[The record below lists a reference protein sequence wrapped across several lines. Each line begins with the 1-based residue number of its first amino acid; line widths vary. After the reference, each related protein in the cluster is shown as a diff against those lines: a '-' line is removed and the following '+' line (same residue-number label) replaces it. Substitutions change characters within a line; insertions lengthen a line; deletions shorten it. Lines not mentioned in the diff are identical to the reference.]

1 MEEQEIKVLQN
12 RFMRQKIHGVLTR
25 KWNRQHEH
33 ERDKP
38 QYKKERRWK

>member
-1 MEEQEIKVLQN
+1 MNEQEVRVLQDN
-12 RFMRQKIHGVLTR
+12 FVKRKIHGALTR

>member
-1 MEEQEIKVLQN
+1 MNKQEIQILQDKFVK
-12 RFMRQKIHGVLTR
+12 RKIHGVLIR
-25 KWNRQHEH
+25 KWGKQH

>member
-1 MEEQEIKVLQN
+1 MNKQEIQILQN
-12 RFMRQKIHGVLTR
+12 RFMKRKIHGVLTR
-25 KWNRQHEH
+25 KWDKHHEH